1 MPTFYCKTCDL
12 KFEAEGTKQEW
23 IDPTFGPC
31 SKLTAPCPTNGE
43 ECSEYQPPKQSKEAA
58 MPSAPACGMQG
69 GCCGC
74 GG

>member
-1 MPTFYCKTCDL
+1 MSTFYCKSCDL

-31 SKLTAPCPTNGE
+31 SKLVATCPTNGE
-43 ECSEYQPPKQSKEAA
+43 ECNEYHPPKVSKESSF
-58 MPSAPACGMQG
+58 PSAPACGMQG

-74 GG
+74 G